1 MPDKIQNIAAAAVQS
16 APETDRYYKIQIKAW
31 AKFDPTN
38 AELMEIAQ
46 AVERG
51 AALLTSIEVTRVAN
65 DVKDIDDLDVREQFE
80 IVAAAERLVHKVE
93 DLPKS
98 LRDKLRD
105 VLASQ
110 EQQDRIAS

>member
-16 APETDRYYKIQIKAW
+16 AETDRYYKVQIKAW
-31 AKFDPTN
+31 TKFDPTN

-65 DVKDIDDLDVREQFE
+65 DVKDIDDPDVREQFE

-98 LRDKLRD
+98 LRDKLKE
-105 VLASQ
+105 VLANQ